1 MNRII
6 ILVIFLSFTTSLQAQ
21 SVESDELFSKGVELY
36 NLKRYNEAISYFN
49 KSNNIDKALL
59 DTTNSRRYYSEMW
72 LSSCYMQLGKIK
84 EAQAI
89 SPDYYMVPPIDR
101 RLTVE
106 SDRFSELS
114 NMFAQAG
121 NLEVC
126 FTLCRHRK
134 TSSRKRTYLVWK
146 QYHYHRESILCIRGL
161 YQCRRKLPDK

>member
-49 KSNNIDKALL
+49 KSNNIDKAQL

-121 NLEVC
+121 NL
-126 FTLCRHRK
+126 
-134 TSSRKRTYLVWK
+134 
-146 QYHYHRESILCIRGL
+146 
-161 YQCRRKLPDK
+161 

>member
-49 KSNNIDKALL
+49 KSNNIDKAQL

-84 EAQAI
+84 EA
-89 SPDYYMVPPIDR
+89 S
-101 RLTVE
+101 
-106 SDRFSELS
+106 
-114 NMFAQAG
+114 
-121 NLEVC
+121 
-126 FTLCRHRK
+126 H
-134 TSSRKRTYLVWK
+134 
-146 QYHYHRESILCIRGL
+146 
-161 YQCRRKLPDK
+161 